1 MREEHLDAVLEIE
14 HGSFPNP
21 WSKTAF
27 AGHLQHSEFAKY
39 MVAICDRRLVG
50 YTGLF
55 FGGGQG
61 QITNLAVHPDWRHKS
76 IGSRLLVALF
86 DFAQQESLQGMSLE
100 VRVSNDDAQNLY
112 EKFGFVK
119 VGVRKN
125 YYREINEDAFVMCIF
140 NINEPEIARKIKN
153 MKRKLDME

>member
-1 MREEHLDAVLEIE
+1 MRPEDLDSVLEIE

-21 WSKTAF
+21 WTKTAF
-27 AGHLQHSEFAKY
+27 AGHLQHPEFAKY
-39 MVAICDRRLVG
+39 LVAVSDRKIVG

-61 QITNLAVHPDWRHKS
+61 QVTNLAVHPDWRRKGV
-76 IGSRLLVALF
+76 GSRLLIELF
-86 DFAQQESLQGMSLE
+86 DFSYRISLQGMSLE
-100 VRVSNDDAQNLY
+100 VRVSNVDAQNLY

-125 YYREINEDAFVMCIF
+125 YYREINEDAYVMCIF
-140 NINEPEIARKIKN
+140 NINEGQFVQKIKN
-153 MKRKLDME
+153 MKRKLGL